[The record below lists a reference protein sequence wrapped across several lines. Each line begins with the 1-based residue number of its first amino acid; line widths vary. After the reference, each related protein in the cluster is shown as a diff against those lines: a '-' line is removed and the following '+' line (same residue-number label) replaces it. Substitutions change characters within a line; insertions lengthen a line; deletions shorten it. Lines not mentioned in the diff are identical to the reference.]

1 MTPAAA
7 RELSQRELA
16 AALAG
21 GRGFDPRGIAGWVY
35 RGTSLGLPGWIERLT
50 WTKFAKAFH
59 REVGGH
65 VRGWNVRI
73 EQDGLDRAWRP
84 RMRHGRAITFGR
96 FTVVEAATGIVLDY
110 HVERGPMQVLRDP
123 LVALDDRADTLLG
136 RSFVQLG
143 PASIPT
149 PSYFLLEHDERVVDP
164 LPALG

>member
-16 AALAG
+16 GALAA
-21 GRGFDPRGIAGWVY
+21 GRHFDPQAIAGWMY

-59 REVGGH
+59 REPGGQ

-96 FTVVEAATGIVLDY
+96 FAVVEAAGGIVLDY
-110 HVERGPMQVLRDP
+110 NVERGAMRVLRDP

-136 RSFVQLG
+136 RSLLQLG

-149 PSYFLLEHDERVVDP
+149 PSYFLLERDEPVVDP
-164 LPALG
+164 LPS